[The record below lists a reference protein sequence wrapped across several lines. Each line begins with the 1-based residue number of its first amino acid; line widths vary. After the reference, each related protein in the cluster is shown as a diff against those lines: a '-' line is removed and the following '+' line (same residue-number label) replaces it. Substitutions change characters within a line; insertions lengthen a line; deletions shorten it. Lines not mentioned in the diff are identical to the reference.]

1 VKGDHYYAEV
11 QDVLTKHVVKA
22 DERYCSCLEW
32 QHTGKPCQHALV
44 VIIAQPFIDVGM
56 EHFVDDYFSVEK
68 FKKAYATR
76 IEQLGDRSMWPKVDV
91 EAVVGAPLGKRPVGQ
106 QMKEPNQRI
115 PRRGLW
121 KKSYRK

>member
-1 VKGDHYYAEV
+1 MRDIAH
-11 QDVLTKHVVKA
+11 VLNGNTPV
-22 DERYCSCLEW
+22 
-32 QHTGKPCQHALV
+32 PCQHALV

-91 EAVVGAPLGKRPVGQ
+91 EAVVGAPLGKRLVGQ

-115 PRRGLW
+115 PRRG
-121 KKSYRK
+121 